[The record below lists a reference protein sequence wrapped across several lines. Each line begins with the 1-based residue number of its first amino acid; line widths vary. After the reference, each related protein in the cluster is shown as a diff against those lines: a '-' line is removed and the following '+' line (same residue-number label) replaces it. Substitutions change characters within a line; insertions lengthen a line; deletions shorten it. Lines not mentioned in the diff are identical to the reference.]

1 MRHRPLF
8 AAVCLLCVCAGP
20 GLAQSGSSAGEQL
33 RALGIKV
40 TADRLVQYAA
50 QGDMTTV
57 NLLLEAGLPV
67 SSADPVRRVTA
78 LHNASAQGHVRI
90 ITRLLDLGADVNA
103 QDWHGVTPLIAAA
116 HAGQVRVVEQLLR
129 RGADVNVAPAK
140 APTALIAAIQNGT
153 PAMVDML
160 LNAGAD
166 PELPDGVGQTPMG
179 AAELAGR
186 RDLARKLEKA
196 ASGRRP

>member
-1 MRHRPLF
+1 MRHRPLVATAF
-8 AAVCLLCVCAGP
+8 VLCACAGP
-20 GLAQSGSSAGEQL
+20 GLAQSGSPAGEQL
-33 RALGIKV
+33 RALGIEV
-40 TADRLVQYAA
+40 TAGRLVQYAA

-67 SSADPVRRVTA
+67 SIADPVRRVTA

-90 ITRLLDLGADVNA
+90 VTRLLDLGADVNA
-103 QDWHGVTPLIAAA
+103 QDWHGVTPLIAAV
-116 HAGQVRVVEQLLR
+116 HAGHARVVEQLLR
-129 RGADVNVAPAK
+129 EGADVNVAPAK

-153 PAMVDML
+153 PAMVDIL
-160 LNAGAD
+160 LNAGAN
-166 PELPDGVGQTPMG
+166 PELPDRVGQTPMV

-186 RDLARKLEKA
+186 QELAKKLAKA